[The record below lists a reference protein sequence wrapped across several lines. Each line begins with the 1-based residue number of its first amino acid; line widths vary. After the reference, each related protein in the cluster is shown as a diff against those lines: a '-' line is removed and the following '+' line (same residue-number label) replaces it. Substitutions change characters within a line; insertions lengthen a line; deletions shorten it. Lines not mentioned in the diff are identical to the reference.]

1 MWNKNTKIRKSELK
15 SSSESWQVV
24 VLQGTKREKRM
35 AGDGEK
41 NDKDG
46 RRTEGLSSSRSDA
59 SVITGKAPFQKYAI

>member
-46 RRTEGLSSSRSDA
+46 RRTEGLSSSRSDV